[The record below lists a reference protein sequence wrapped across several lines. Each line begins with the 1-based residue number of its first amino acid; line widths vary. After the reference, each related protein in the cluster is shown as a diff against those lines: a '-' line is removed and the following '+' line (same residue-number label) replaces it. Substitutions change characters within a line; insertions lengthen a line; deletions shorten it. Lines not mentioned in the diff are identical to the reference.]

1 MATIT
6 PQRSDNDSSEVPSSP
21 QLAFDVEGEAECAD
35 FELDVIL
42 RGLALDRWF
51 ATAEKDVPIWA
62 F

>member
-1 MATIT
+1 MANVT
-6 PQRSDNDSSEVPSSP
+6 PKRSDNDSSGVPSS
-21 QLAFDVEGEAECAD
+21 QLVDDVEGEAECAD

-51 ATAEKDVPIWA
+51 ATADKDVPIWA

>member
-1 MATIT
+1 MAHVT
-6 PQRSDNDSSEVPSSP
+6 PKRSENDSSVVPSS
-21 QLAFDVEGEAECAD
+21 QLVDVEGESECAD

-51 ATAEKDVPIWA
+51 ATADKDIPIWA

>member
-6 PQRSDNDSSEVPSSP
+6 PKRSDNDSSAVPSS
-21 QLAFDVEGEAECAD
+21 QLAFDVEGDAECAD

>member
-6 PQRSDNDSSEVPSSP
+6 PQRSDNDSSAVPSSHR
-21 QLAFDVEGEAECAD
+21 AFDVEDDAERAD

>member
-6 PQRSDNDSSEVPSSP
+6 PKRSDNDSSAVPSS
-21 QLAFDVEGEAECAD
+21 QLAVDVEGDAECAD